1 MNKGSSGIYDRC
13 LEKTPEQLFVGVLRR
28 EFELSPAASLGI
40 LEAAK
45 EHLFSPVPETAGML
59 RFVCASKEAKHGKVL
74 GEQDKV
80 RVTLTLDGGI
90 EDLEITRTQGL
101 QALRQHRILRL
112 TQEAYDQN
120 GLLTQEDLARLL
132 HVSDRTI
139 RDDVKSLVKDGNTV
153 HTRGY
158 THDIGRGVSHKTRII
173 DLYLKGYTYSE
184 IMRKTR
190 HSGNSV
196 KRYVMGFGRLLLLKN
211 RGVDDVGQLSRLL
224 TQSERLTEEYLE
236 LFQKYLDGDNWPRIY
251 VDLLEQL
258 RTLYPSKKR
267 GETVRRVQL

>member
-1 MNKGSSGIYDRC
+1 MNKGSSGIYDRS

-59 RFVCASKEAKHGKVL
+59 RFVCASKKAKHGKIL
-74 GEQDKV
+74 RDQDKV

-90 EDLEITRTQGL
+90 ADLEIVRTQGL

-112 TQEAYDQN
+112 TQEAYDQD

-139 RDDVKSLVKDGNTV
+139 RDDVKNLVNDGNTV
-153 HTRGY
+153 RTRGY
-158 THDIGRGVSHKTRII
+158 CHDIGRGVSHKTRII
-173 DLYLKGYTYSE
+173 DLYLKGYTYAE

-190 HSGNSV
+190 HSGHSV
-196 KRYVMGFGRLLLLKN
+196 KRYVMGFGRLLLLKS
-211 RGVDDVGQLSRLL
+211 RSIDDVAQLSRLL

-236 LFQKYLDGDNWPRIY
+236 LFDRYLENDSWPKVY

-258 RTLYPSKKR
+258 RTLYPSKKGAR
-267 GETVRRVQL
+267 TAGRVLL

>member
-1 MNKGSSGIYDRC
+1 MNKGSSGIYDRS

-59 RFVCASKEAKHGKVL
+59 RFVCASKKAKHGKIL
-74 GEQDKV
+74 RDQDKV

-90 EDLEITRTQGL
+90 ADLEIVRTQGL

-112 TQEAYDQN
+112 TQEAYDQD

-139 RDDVKSLVKDGNTV
+139 RDDVKNLVNDGNTV
-153 HTRGY
+153 RTRGY
-158 THDIGRGVSHKTRII
+158 CHDIGRGVSHKTRII
-173 DLYLKGYTYSE
+173 DLYLKGYTYAE

-190 HSGNSV
+190 HSGHSV
-196 KRYVMGFGRLLLLKN
+196 KRYVMGFGRLLLLKS
-211 RGVDDVGQLSRLL
+211 RGIDDVAQLSRLL

-236 LFQKYLDGDNWPRIY
+236 LFDRYLDNDSWPKVY

-258 RTLYPSKKR
+258 RILYPSKKGAR
-267 GETVRRVQL
+267 TAGRVLL

>member
-13 LEKTPEQLFVGVLRR
+13 LEKTPEHLFIGALRR

-45 EHLFSPVPETAGML
+45 EHLFSPIPETAGQQ
-59 RFVCASKEAKHGKVL
+59 RFVCASRNAKNGKAL
-74 GEQDKV
+74 GEKD
-80 RVTLTLDGGI
+80 RLSVTLTLDGGI
-90 EDLEITRTQGL
+90 ADLEIVRTQGL

-112 TQEAYDQN
+112 TQEAYDQD

-139 RDDVKSLVKDGNTV
+139 RDDVKNLVKDGNTV
-153 HTRGY
+153 RTRGY
-158 THDIGRGVSHKTRII
+158 CHDIGRGVSHKTRII
-173 DLYLKGYTYSE
+173 DLYLKGYTYAE

-190 HSGNSV
+190 HSGHSV
-196 KRYVMGFGRLLLLKN
+196 KRYVMGFGRLLLLKS
-211 RGVDDVGQLSRLL
+211 RGIDDVAQLSRLL

-236 LFQKYLDGDNWPRIY
+236 LFDGYLDNDIWPQVY

-258 RTLYPSKKR
+258 RTLYPSKKGAR
-267 GETVRRVQL
+267 TTGRALL